1 MLMSEKQPEKPII
14 ADGNIARGL
23 QVMVELG
30 APPEVVELIALS
42 TVLAAEVE
50 ASSPC
55 YLELPSRVGVI
66 ASKRWYTAALP
77 HGRLAYREAMYSY
90 DERTGELIYWP
101 IEYSR
106 EEMYEFLRDM
116 VLAHERPLML
126 MKLSWRVGFCVGWL
140 SGLAVAQKD
149 DAQAGLMLLAALL
162 DPLVSGVPQEKQ
174 KGSRTEKRR
183 PLLKEGNR

>member
-1 MLMSEKQPEKPII
+1 MSEKRPEKPVS
-14 ADGNIARGL
+14 ANSDIARGL
-23 QVMVELG
+23 EVLAGLG
-30 APPEVVELIALS
+30 APAELVEVIALRAA
-42 TVLAAEVE
+42 LAAEME
-50 ASSPC
+50 ASSPR
-55 YLELPSRVGVI
+55 YLKLPSPVAVLAEDG
-66 ASKRWYTAALP
+66 WYTAALP